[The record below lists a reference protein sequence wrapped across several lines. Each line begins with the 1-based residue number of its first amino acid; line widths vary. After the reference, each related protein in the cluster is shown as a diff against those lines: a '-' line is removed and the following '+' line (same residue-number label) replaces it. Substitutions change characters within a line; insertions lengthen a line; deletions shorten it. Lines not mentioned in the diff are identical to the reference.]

1 MTFSLFAGERQID
14 LSSPVCMGIINATP
28 DSFSDGSEF
37 ASAKVSHF
45 VIDVDKVLG
54 RVKTLIDEGARI
66 IDIGGESTRPGA
78 VEVSVEEELA
88 RVIPLIEA
96 IRNNFDVCIS
106 VDTSSAVV
114 MSEAIN
120 AGAELVNDIR
130 ALTNP
135 ETLAVIANSKAAICL
150 MHMQGQPRTMQQEYH
165 YENVV
170 TDVIDFLKQR
180 IEACEN
186 AGINKER
193 LLVDPGFG
201 FGKSLE
207 HNFQLLRNL
216 AQFSSLKLPILVG
229 ISRKSM
235 IGRLVNRP
243 PRERVA
249 GTLAATVLAL
259 ENGALIVR
267 THDVAATVDAIRVH
281 SVYAEAL

>member
-249 GTLAATVLAL
+249 GSLAATVLAL

-281 SVYAEAL
+281 SMYTQAL

>member
-1 MTFSLFAGERQID
+1 MTFSLFAGERKID

-130 ALTNP
+130 ALANP
-135 ETLAVIANSKAAICL
+135 ETLAVIANTKAAICL

-170 TDVIDFLKQR
+170 TDVVDFLKQR

-207 HNFQLLRNL
+207 HNFKLLRNL
-216 AQFSSLKLPILVG
+216 TQFSSLKLPVLVG

-243 PRERVA
+243 PKERVA
-249 GTLAATVLAL
+249 GSLAATVLAL

-267 THDVAATVDAIRVH
+267 THDVAATIDAIRVH
-281 SVYAEAL
+281 SMYTQAV

>member
-1 MTFSLFAGERQID
+1 MAFSLFAGERQID

-45 VIDVDKVLG
+45 VVDVDKVLG
-54 RVKTLIDEGARI
+54 RVKILIDEGARI

-78 VEVSVEEELA
+78 LDVSVEEELA

-120 AGAELVNDIR
+120 AGAELINDIR

-150 MHMQGQPRTMQQEYH
+150 MHMQGQPRTMQEEYH

-170 TDVIDFLKQR
+170 TDVVDFLKQR

-216 AQFSSLKLPILVG
+216 TQFSALKLPVLVG
-229 ISRKSM
+229 LSRKSM

>member
-45 VIDVDKVLG
+45 VVDVDKVLG
-54 RVKTLIDEGARI
+54 RVKILIDEGARI

-78 VEVSVEEELA
+78 LDVSVEEELA

-120 AGAELVNDIR
+120 AGAELINDIR

-150 MHMQGQPRTMQQEYH
+150 MHMQGQPRTMQEEYH

-170 TDVIDFLKQR
+170 TDVVDFLKQR

-216 AQFSSLKLPILVG
+216 TQFSALKLPVLVG
-229 ISRKSM
+229 LSRKSM

>member
-78 VEVSVEEELA
+78 VKVSVEEELA

-249 GTLAATVLAL
+249 GSLAATVLAL

-281 SVYAEAL
+281 SMYTQAL

>member
-45 VIDVDKVLG
+45 VVDVDKVLG
-54 RVKTLIDEGARI
+54 RVKILIDEGARI

-78 VEVSVEEELA
+78 VDVSVEEELA

-120 AGAELVNDIR
+120 AGAELINDIR

-150 MHMQGQPRTMQQEYH
+150 MHMQGQPRTMQEEYH

-216 AQFSSLKLPILVG
+216 TQFSALKLPVLVG
-229 ISRKSM
+229 LSRKSM

-281 SVYAEAL
+281 SIYTQAS

>member
-45 VIDVDKVLG
+45 VVDVDKVLG
-54 RVKTLIDEGARI
+54 RVKVLIDEGARI

-78 VEVSVEEELA
+78 VDVSVEEELA

-120 AGAELVNDIR
+120 AGAELINDIR

-150 MHMQGQPRTMQQEYH
+150 MHMQGQPRTMQEEYH

-170 TDVIDFLKQR
+170 TDVVDFLKQR

-216 AQFSSLKLPILVG
+216 TQFSALKLPVLVG
-229 ISRKSM
+229 LSRKSM

>member
-1 MTFSLFAGERQID
+1 MTFSLFAGERQIN

-216 AQFSSLKLPILVG
+216 AQFSALKLPVLVG

-235 IGRLVNRP
+235 IGQLVNRP

-249 GTLAATVLAL
+249 GSLAATVLAL

-281 SVYAEAL
+281 SIYTQAS

>member
-216 AQFSSLKLPILVG
+216 AQFSALKLPVLVG

-235 IGRLVNRP
+235 IGQLVNRP

-249 GTLAATVLAL
+249 GSLAATVLAL

-281 SVYAEAL
+281 SMYTQAS

>member
-1 MTFSLFAGERQID
+1 MTFSLFVGERQID

-45 VIDVDKVLG
+45 VVDVDKVLG
-54 RVKTLIDEGARI
+54 RVKILIDEGARI

-78 VEVSVEEELA
+78 VDVSVEEELA

-120 AGAELVNDIR
+120 AGAELINDIR

-150 MHMQGQPRTMQQEYH
+150 MHMQGQPRTMQEEYH

-170 TDVIDFLKQR
+170 TDVVDFLKQR

-216 AQFSSLKLPILVG
+216 TQFSALKLPVLVG
-229 ISRKSM
+229 LSRKSM

>member
-66 IDIGGESTRPGA
+66 IDIGGESTRPVA

-186 AGINKER
+186 AGITKER

-216 AQFSSLKLPILVG
+216 TQFSSLKLPVLVG

-249 GTLAATVLAL
+249 GSLAATVLAL

-281 SVYAEAL
+281 SMYTQAL

>member
-1 MTFSLFAGERQID
+1 
-14 LSSPVCMGIINATP
+14 MGIINATP

-186 AGINKER
+186 AGITKER

-216 AQFSSLKLPILVG
+216 TQFSSLKLPILVG

-249 GTLAATVLAL
+249 GSLAATVLAL

-281 SVYAEAL
+281 SMYTQAL

>member
-1 MTFSLFAGERQID
+1 MTFSLFAGERKID

-130 ALTNP
+130 ALANP
-135 ETLAVIANSKAAICL
+135 ETLAVIANTKAAICL

-170 TDVIDFLKQR
+170 TDVVEFLKQR
-180 IEACEN
+180 IEVCEN

-207 HNFQLLRNL
+207 HNFKLLRNL
-216 AQFSSLKLPILVG
+216 TQFSSLKLPVLVG

-243 PRERVA
+243 PKERVA
-249 GTLAATVLAL
+249 GSLAATVLAL

-267 THDVAATVDAIRVH
+267 THDVAATIDAIRVH
-281 SVYAEAL
+281 SMYTQAV

>member
-1 MTFSLFAGERQID
+1 MTFSLFAGERKID

-130 ALTNP
+130 ALANP
-135 ETLAVIANSKAAICL
+135 ETLAVIANTKAAICL

-170 TDVIDFLKQR
+170 TDVVDFLKQR

-216 AQFSSLKLPILVG
+216 TQFSSLKLPVLVG

-243 PRERVA
+243 PKERVA
-249 GTLAATVLAL
+249 GSLAATVLAL

-267 THDVAATVDAIRVH
+267 THDVAATIDAIRVH
-281 SVYAEAL
+281 SMYTQAV

>member
-1 MTFSLFAGERQID
+1 MTFSLFAGERKID

-114 MSEAIN
+114 MSESIN

-130 ALTNP
+130 ALANP
-135 ETLAVIANSKAAICL
+135 ETLAVIANTKAAICL

-170 TDVIDFLKQR
+170 TDVVEFLKQR
-180 IEACEN
+180 IEVCEN

-207 HNFQLLRNL
+207 HNFKLLRNL
-216 AQFSSLKLPILVG
+216 TQFSSLKLPVLVG

-243 PRERVA
+243 PKERVA
-249 GTLAATVLAL
+249 GSLAATVLAL

-267 THDVAATVDAIRVH
+267 THDVAATIDAIRVH
-281 SVYAEAL
+281 SMYTQAV

>member
-1 MTFSLFAGERQID
+1 VTFSLFAGERKID

-130 ALTNP
+130 ALANP
-135 ETLAVIANSKAAICL
+135 ETLAVIANTKAAICL

-170 TDVIDFLKQR
+170 TDVVEFLKQR
-180 IEACEN
+180 IEVCEN

-216 AQFSSLKLPILVG
+216 TQFSSLKLPVLVG

-243 PRERVA
+243 PKERVA
-249 GTLAATVLAL
+249 GSLAATVLAL

-267 THDVAATVDAIRVH
+267 THDVAATIDAIRVH
-281 SVYAEAL
+281 SMYTQAV

>member
-1 MTFSLFAGERQID
+1 MTFSLFAGERKID

-130 ALTNP
+130 ALANP
-135 ETLAVIANSKAAICL
+135 ETLAVIANTKAAICL

-170 TDVIDFLKQR
+170 TDVVDFLKQR

-186 AGINKER
+186 AGISKER

-216 AQFSSLKLPILVG
+216 TQFSSLKLPVLVG

-243 PRERVA
+243 PKERVA
-249 GTLAATVLAL
+249 GSLAATVLAL

-267 THDVAATVDAIRVH
+267 THDVAATIDAIRVH
-281 SVYAEAL
+281 SMYTQAV

>member
-1 MTFSLFAGERQID
+1 
-14 LSSPVCMGIINATP
+14 MGIINATP

-216 AQFSSLKLPILVG
+216 AQFSALKLPVLVG

-235 IGRLVNRP
+235 IGQLVNRP

-249 GTLAATVLAL
+249 GSLAATVLAL

-281 SVYAEAL
+281 SIYTQAS

>member
-114 MSEAIN
+114 KSEAIN

-186 AGINKER
+186 AGITKER

-216 AQFSSLKLPILVG
+216 TQFSSLKLPILVG
-229 ISRKSM
+229 I
-235 IGRLVNRP
+235 
-243 PRERVA
+243 
-249 GTLAATVLAL
+249 
-259 ENGALIVR
+259 
-267 THDVAATVDAIRVH
+267 
-281 SVYAEAL
+281 

>member
-1 MTFSLFAGERQID
+1 MTFSLFAGERKID

-54 RVKTLIDEGARI
+54 RVKTFIDEGARI

-130 ALTNP
+130 ALANP
-135 ETLAVIANSKAAICL
+135 ETLAVIANTKAAICL

-170 TDVIDFLKQR
+170 TDVVDFLKQR

-207 HNFQLLRNL
+207 HNFKLLRNL
-216 AQFSSLKLPILVG
+216 TQFSSLKLPVLVG

-243 PRERVA
+243 PKERVA
-249 GTLAATVLAL
+249 GSLAATVLAL

-267 THDVAATVDAIRVH
+267 THDVAATIDAIRVH
-281 SVYAEAL
+281 SMYTQAV

>member
-1 MTFSLFAGERQID
+1 VTFSLFAGERQID

-45 VIDVDKVLG
+45 VVDVDKVLG
-54 RVKTLIDEGARI
+54 RVKILIDEGARI

-78 VEVSVEEELA
+78 VDVSVEEELA

-120 AGAELVNDIR
+120 AGAELINDIR

-150 MHMQGQPRTMQQEYH
+150 MHMQGQPRTMQEEYH

-170 TDVIDFLKQR
+170 TDVVDFLKQR

-216 AQFSSLKLPILVG
+216 TQFSALKLPVLVG
-229 ISRKSM
+229 LSRKSM

>member
-1 MTFSLFAGERQID
+1 
-14 LSSPVCMGIINATP
+14 MGIINATP

-45 VIDVDKVLG
+45 VVDVDKVLG
-54 RVKTLIDEGARI
+54 RVKILIDEGARI

-78 VEVSVEEELA
+78 VDVSVEEELA

-120 AGAELVNDIR
+120 AGAELINDIR

-150 MHMQGQPRTMQQEYH
+150 MHMQGQPRTMQEEYH

-170 TDVIDFLKQR
+170 TDVVDFLKQR

-216 AQFSSLKLPILVG
+216 TQFSALKLPVLVG
-229 ISRKSM
+229 LSRKSM

>member
-1 MTFSLFAGERQID
+1 
-14 LSSPVCMGIINATP
+14 MGIINATP

-130 ALTNP
+130 ALANP
-135 ETLAVIANSKAAICL
+135 ETLAVIANTKAAICL

-170 TDVIDFLKQR
+170 TDVVEFLKQR
-180 IEACEN
+180 IEVCEN

-216 AQFSSLKLPILVG
+216 TQFSSLKLPVLVG

-243 PRERVA
+243 PKERVA
-249 GTLAATVLAL
+249 GSLAATVLAL

-267 THDVAATVDAIRVH
+267 THDVAATIDAIRVH
-281 SVYAEAL
+281 SMYTQAV

>member
-1 MTFSLFAGERQID
+1 VTFSLFAGERQIN

-216 AQFSSLKLPILVG
+216 AQFSALKLPVLVG

-235 IGRLVNRP
+235 IGQLVNRP

-249 GTLAATVLAL
+249 GSLAATVLAL

-281 SVYAEAL
+281 SIYTQAS